1 LDDLSPETSNS
12 DEIPERIGPYHLE
25 RRLGGGGMG
34 EVYEGYDERLER
46 PVALKRIRPGADED
60 VERARRRFRREAQS
74 VARLHHPAIVQVHD
88 WVETESGDWLVMELV
103 EGRSLRHLL
112 RDGCLEPRRAARLTR
127 DLLEGLDAAHSV
139 GVVHRDLKAENVMVS
154 VASSG
159 GDEPKE
165 QAKILDFGVAKR
177 FDPRTGESHATID
190 GRIVGTP
197 AAMSPEQVLGR
208 SVDHRSD
215 LFSLGTLLYE
225 MVTGASPFLDSS
237 PAQTIQRLCNF
248 QPVPARQRVPAVP
261 GKLSAFIDRLLEK
274 DPRRRPRSAAAALA
288 ELDDLLAEL
297 DGDRPTWRPPRGAEV
312 LRRGGTTLL
321 SHLLAPTPKAR
332 RWRLAAVAGGV
343 VLVAVVA
350 AVAFRLRPAAD
361 ALYVAVPPT
370 GVVAAPEAA
379 GGLELAAGAAHTAL
393 LQGLLGF
400 RGLVALEP
408 SAADGDAGEPEA
420 LARALAADEVLTSRL
435 ECGVSHCRVVL
446 RRLRGADGQ
455 LIFTRG
461 FSVDPERLLEL
472 SRAVIEHLRAAYPE
486 AELRPGIPDLQ
497 VRAEDYESYLRLR
510 RRFGDRQEGLSTD
523 RLLAELAELERTSP
537 RFLALP
543 LFQALVLGRRFQESR
558 DPADLERA
566 EVALARARA
575 LAPEDPR
582 VLARE
587 AHLARIGGRLEESAA
602 ALETL
607 GRLEPGDVQG
617 RVQRALLL
625 ERQGRPEEAL
635 ELMRE
640 AVRRRPSAAN
650 HFDLA
655 DMLYHRGDVAGARR
669 HLEAGLERAPDHY
682 NGRSRLAQLEL
693 LSGSPARAAELYEQL
708 VGRSGETA
716 ELSNLGTA
724 HLLLGDPER
733 AAGRFREAFELA
745 PTSPQVALNL
755 ADAELLRGRGE
766 EAEEL
771 YRRVLELIDRDPNPE
786 GLLTVRAQ
794 ALAHLGRVPEAVAA
808 VQEALRRNPESPAA
822 SYEAA
827 LVYTLVGDEAS
838 ALWNA
843 RRALEQGVEPRWF
856 TFPWF
861 DPLRP
866 RLEEPGES
874 AGG

>member
-1 LDDLSPETSNS
+1 LTPETSNS
-12 DEIPERIGPYHLE
+12 EIPERIGPYHLA

-34 EVYEGYDERLER
+34 EVYGGYDERLER

-60 VERARRRFRREAQS
+60 AERARRRFRREARS

-88 WVETESGDWLVMELV
+88 WVETEGGDWLVMELV

-112 RDGCLEPRRAARLTR
+112 RDGPLEPRRVARLAR

-139 GVVHRDLKAENVMVS
+139 GVVHRDLKAENVMIS
-154 VASSG
+154 VMSSG

-177 FDPRTGESHATID
+177 FDPLTGESHATVD

-208 SVDHRSD
+208 NVDHRSD

-225 MVTGASPFLDSS
+225 MVTGVSPFLDSS

-248 QPVPARQRVPAVP
+248 QPVPARNRVPRVP

-288 ELDDLLAEL
+288 ELEDLLAEL
-297 DGDRPTWRPPRGAEV
+297 DGDRPTWRPPRGAES
-312 LRRGGTTLL
+312 RGGTTLL
-321 SHLLAPTPKAR
+321 SQLLEPIPRGR
-332 RWRLAAVAGGV
+332 RWRLAAIAGGV
-343 VLVAVVA
+343 AVVLLAAVVA
-350 AVAFRLRPAAD
+350 LRPWSAAD
-361 ALYVAVPPT
+361 ALYVVVPPT
-370 GVVAAPEAA
+370 AVVAAPEAA
-379 GGLELAAGAAHTAL
+379 GGLELAAGAAQTAL

-455 LIFTRG
+455 LLFTRG

-510 RRFGDRQEGLSTD
+510 RRFGDREEGLSTD

-566 EVALARARA
+566 EVALGRARA

-607 GRLEPGDVQG
+607 GRLEPGNVQG
-617 RVQRALLL
+617 KVQRALLL

-635 ELMRE
+635 GLMRE

-655 DMLYHRGDVAGARR
+655 DMLYHRGDVEGARR

-693 LSGSPARAAELYEQL
+693 LSGSPARAAELYEEL

-724 HLLLGDPER
+724 HLLLGDAER
-733 AAGRFREAFELA
+733 AARRFREAFELA
-745 PTSPQVALNL
+745 PSSPQVALNL
-755 ADAELLRGRGE
+755 ADAELLRERRE
-766 EAEEL
+766 EAEKL
-771 YRRVLELIDRDPNPE
+771 YRRVIELIDRDPNPE

-843 RRALEQGVEPRWF
+843 QRALEQGVEPRWF

-866 RLEEPGES
+866 GLEELTEA